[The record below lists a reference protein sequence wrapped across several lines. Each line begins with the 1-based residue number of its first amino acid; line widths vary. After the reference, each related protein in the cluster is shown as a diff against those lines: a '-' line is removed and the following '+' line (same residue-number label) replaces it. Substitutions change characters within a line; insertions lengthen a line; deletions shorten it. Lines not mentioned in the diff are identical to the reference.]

1 MSKTCCYTKETAIV
15 HPFTRGK
22 KKINILSTNYLVFSQ
37 HMSIKN
43 RSSGEKEVRTVSGF
57 SSSRSLRT
65 PRHSS
70 CLVSLAQHSQRR
82 SRHPPSWTSHPASL
96 GHSSTQMHCASL
108 LPPPLLPGGNVPSY
122 TKGESSTCAGSAPCS
137 QFQSPLVASRV
148 GAAGCCRRRRG
159 RAGGKALG
167 PSWYTM

>member
-1 MSKTCCYTKETAIV
+1 MKETV
-15 HPFTRGK
+15 TVYPFTRGK

-37 HMSIKN
+37 RMSIKN
-43 RSSGEKEVRTVSGF
+43 RSSSEKEVRTVSGF
-57 SSSRSLRT
+57 PSSRSLRT

-70 CLVSLAQHSQRR
+70 CLVSLAQHSQRP

-96 GHSSTQMHCASL
+96 GHSSRARRSTQMLCASL
-108 LPPPLLPGGNVPSY
+108 VPPPLLPGGNVPSY
-122 TKGESSTCAGSAPCS
+122 TKGESSTCAGSAPRS
-137 QFQSPLVASRV
+137 QFQSPLVASPV

-167 PSWYTM
+167 PSWYAM